1 MKKILYLSLILA
13 LIVFAIG
20 CTTKPVEIEPDVE
33 IKQVIFKEEYEN
45 IISREESYNI
55 YTTTG
60 IEQFKSYLYELNG
73 DYQLIESKDAE
84 ALIAFVDFRL
94 NLLEAQKNILF
105 AEERMELVVCE
116 DENTFEE
123 VISHLES
130 AETNTHLT
138 LISLDNFRTNF
149 PEFSSQTRI
158 TDETERSLHALVQEA
173 ATARE
178 EFISGYEE
186 SCLQ

>member
-1 MKKILYLSLILA
+1 MKKVFILIAGLFLVFIIL
-13 LIVFAIG
+13 G
-20 CTTKPVEIEPDVE
+20 CTA
-33 IKQVIFKEEYEN
+33 KQVEDPEPLQETINFSEEYEKIN
-45 IISREESYNI
+45 AKEESFDI
-55 YTTTG
+55 YTIGG
-60 IEQFKSYLYELNG
+60 IEQFKSYLSGINE
-73 DYQLIESKDAE
+73 DYLEFESRDAE
-84 ALIAFVDFRL
+84 ALVAFIGFRL

-130 AETNTHLT
+130 AEANTHLT

-149 PEFSSQTRI
+149 PEFLSQTRI
-158 TDETERSLHALVQEA
+158 NDETQEILHALVDETT
-173 ATARE
+173 TARE
-178 EFISGYEE
+178 GFISGYEA